1 MTKTILIATDYS
13 LESLNILKK
22 VLKEKGAK
30 EDQNQY
36 NILLTSGYDSGDSIR
51 DLLFNTKTSVFNKIR
66 PAEFCDAYGIIKNK
80 YPHLVNKIICDI
92 FTGSFQRTFNQYVKA
107 ENIEEAYYSSSI
119 KSKGKGKFDL
129 VPYIKKCKDLPSTEV
144 KVEIKERV
152 PERGRLAEIFVEV

>member
-22 VLKEKGAK
+22 VLKEKEAK

>member
-22 VLKEKGAK
+22 VLKEKDAS
-30 EDQNQY
+30 EDQSQY
-36 NILLTSGYDSGDSIR
+36 HILLTSGYDSGDSIR

-80 YPHLVNKIICDI
+80 YSHLISKITCDV
-92 FTGSFQRTFNQYVKA
+92 FTGSFQRTFNQYVRA

-129 VPYIKKCKDLPSTEV
+129 IPYIKKCKELQSHEISIEV
-144 KVEIKERV
+144 REKL

>member
-22 VLKEKGAK
+22 VLKEKDAS
-30 EDQNQY
+30 EDQHQY

-80 YPHLVNKIICDI
+80 YTHLISKITCDV

-119 KSKGKGKFDL
+119 RSKGKGKFDL
-129 VPYIKKCKDLPSTEV
+129 IPYIKKCKELQSHEISVEV
-144 KVEIKERV
+144 REKL